1 MSFVIRC
8 LLHRAVLVLALAS
21 TVVLWMSAGDS
32 AAAVDEV
39 FLVGGIAV
47 DETAET
53 AAAARSVA
61 FRHGQRMALATLL
74 RRLTLRTDHE
84 RLPEINNERLNFLVQ
99 ALEVAGEKT
108 SNVRYLANMTVTFKP
123 DEIRRLLREADIPF
137 AETPSKPVLVLPVQ
151 QQGGALVL
159 WDDPNLWR
167 EAWSHLQFSG
177 GLVPL
182 IVPVGDLNDIVD
194 VDATQTAEGDPLRLS
209 AIASRYGAGDVLV
222 TVATLSDDG
231 EVIQIDIVA
240 SRIGSPSQT
249 SVSLSLQSTDPLA
262 VPGLLRGAATDV
274 AAAVVDSWKVTNIIE
289 FDRPGHMVIAVP
301 LASLEQWV
309 SVERRLNSVAS
320 ISEVSLI
327 SLTRDA
333 AEIEIIHFGD
343 ETQLAMTLAQ
353 QDLALEQPPPVSVG
367 DDPFRSGQ
375 TNRALQ
381 IRILRSVTP

>member
-1 MSFVIRC
+1 
-8 LLHRAVLVLALAS
+8 
-21 TVVLWMSAGDS
+21 MSAGNS

-39 FLVGGIAV
+39 FLVDGIAV

-53 AAAARSVA
+53 ATAARSVA

-84 RLPEINNERLNFLVQ
+84 RLPEVDNERLNFLVQ

-123 DEIRRLLREADIPF
+123 NEIRRLLREADIPF

-167 EAWSHLQFSG
+167 EAWSQLQFSG
-177 GLVPL
+177 GLVSL
-182 IVPVGDLNDIVD
+182 IVPVGDLHDIVD
-194 VDATQTAEGDPLRLS
+194 VDATQTAGGDPLRLS

-249 SVSLSLQSTDPLA
+249 PVLLSLQSTDPLA
-262 VPGLLRGAATDV
+262 VPGLLRGAAADV
-274 AAAVVDSWKVTNIIE
+274 AAAVEDSWKATNIIE
-289 FDRPGHMVIAVP
+289 FDRPSRMVIAVP
-301 LASLEQWV
+301 LVSLEQWV

-353 QDLALEQPPPVSVG
+353 QDLALEQPSPVSVG
-367 DDPFRSGQ
+367 DDPFRSVQ
-375 TNRALQ
+375 TNKALR